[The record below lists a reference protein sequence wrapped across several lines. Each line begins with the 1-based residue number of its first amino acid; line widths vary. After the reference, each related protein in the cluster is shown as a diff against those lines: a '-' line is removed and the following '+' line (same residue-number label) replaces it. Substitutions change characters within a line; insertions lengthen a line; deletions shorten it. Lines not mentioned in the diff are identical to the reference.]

1 MAASSAFSERPL
13 ASAGSLFPLNPFAC
27 LPTSYQ

>member
-1 MAASSAFSERPL
+1 MAASSALSELQL
-13 ASAGSLFPLNPFAC
+13 ASAGSLFPLTPFAC